1 MVASHRG
8 VALSSQP
15 GPVEIEREAPP
26 YEEMENREEV
36 TALPKY
42 TR

>member
-15 GPVEIEREAPP
+15 GLVESEREAPP
-26 YEEMENREEV
+26 YEEVEDREEA
-36 TALPKY
+36 TAVPRY